1 MSHPQHAL
9 PSGFELMWY
18 QIKSILGQGGFAFT
32 YLAEDKNLHRSVAV
46 KEFMPTDLVVRDPT
60 DYTLKPNAGDGTELF
75 TWGLNRFR
83 HEARTLA
90 QFNHRNIVRV
100 LSVFDQNNTAYM
112 VMEYEEGDALSELL
126 EARKEWEQDELLSII
141 NPIVDGLDLVH
152 QQGFIHRDIKPSNI
166 YIRADGSPVLLDFGS
181 ARPVQN
187 GGAKTQSLTSL
198 VTHGFAP
205 FEQYSVQGQKQ
216 GPWTDIYGLGAT
228 LYRAVTGRKPPDAM
242 SRANAYM
249 GEVQDEYIPAAK
261 AISGKHYSPEFLA
274 AIDAALNF
282 KSQDRPQS
290 IVEWGE
296 MLNGSRACLPLILPP
311 HQSPDAAQ
319 NDVTRIMTPEQRS
332 ERLSQRNSHLYTTY
346 LNEEESKKSK
356 LPLFIYGGVS
366 LVALIAI
373 AVILVVVLPKQS
385 GNLINS
391 DVVNDTSKPSKVTV
405 AGTENNGEDEAL
417 KPKINASDLQ
427 ALIDQVEWVNGLGS
441 MSTEDKFRESYPLYQ
456 KILEIDPS
464 NEFAEQ
470 GVNSIYQEIRK
481 NGRDFITQGELEK
494 AEEQK
499 LLLEELGASSFQV
512 DLLSALIEDA
522 KVRLASQTATPEP
535 TPEPQPK
542 ATPKPVVAQPTAKP
556 VVKPVVK
563 AVPKPAPSKPKLVP
577 SMNNAIEAI
586 GKFKDAFENRRSR
599 DVYRYASLNN
609 EQKKL
614 FSGLMQNYA
623 VIRTEISNFEYLKTK
638 NMAKATLTIT
648 HLVDSNENVFSAA
661 DPWREMNLICKFNE
675 YSGWKINVEYR

>member
-32 YLAEDKNLHRSVAV
+32 YLAEDKNLQRSVAV

-60 DYTLKPNAGDGTELF
+60 DYTLKPNAGDGKELF

-126 EARKEWEQDELLSII
+126 EARKEWEQDDLLSII
-141 NPIVDGLDLVH
+141 NPIVEGLDLVH

-187 GGAKTQSLTSL
+187 GVGAKTQSLTSL

-249 GEVQDEYIPAAK
+249 GDVQDDYIPAAN
-261 AISGKHYSPEFLA
+261 AVSGRSHYSPEFLS

-290 IVEWGE
+290 IIEWGE
-296 MLNGSRACLPLILPP
+296 MLNGSRECLPLILPP

-332 ERLSQRNSHLYTTY
+332 ERMSQRNPQSSHLYTTY
-346 LNEEESKKSK
+346 LNEEEKKKSR
-356 LPLFIYGGVS
+356 LPLFIYGGVTIAA
-366 LVALIAI
+366 LVAI
-373 AVILVVVLPKQS
+373 AVMVLVVLPQQNKNIEVVEDTAPSVEEAPAPVEASNTQQDQ
-385 GNLINS
+385 NS
-391 DVVNDTSKPSKVTV
+391 T
-405 AGTENNGEDEAL
+405 
-417 KPKINASDLQ
+417 SDLRAIIEQ
-427 ALIDQVEWVNGLGS
+427 IEWVNGLAS
-441 MSTEDKFRESYPLYQ
+441 MNADDKYRESYPLYQ
-456 KILEIDPS
+456 KMLEIEP
-464 NEFAEQ
+464 NNQFALD
-470 GVNSIYQEIRK
+470 GIDTIYQNVRK
-481 NGRDFITQGELEK
+481 SGREYLTNGDIENAELQL
-494 AEEQK
+494 A
-499 LLLEELGASSFQV
+499 LLEELGASSFQV
-512 DLLSALIEDA
+512 DLLDALIEDA
-522 KVRLASQTATPEP
+522 KVRVATSQQATPQT
-535 TPEPQPK
+535 TPV
-542 ATPKPVVAQPTAKP
+542 ATPKPAVQTPAVKKP
-556 VVKPVVK
+556 VVQK
-563 AVPKPAPSKPKLVP
+563 AKPAPSKPKLVP
-577 SMNNAIEAI
+577 TMNNAIEAI
-586 GKFKDAFENRRSR
+586 GKFKDAFEKGRSR
-599 DVYRYASLNN
+599 EVFRYASLNQ
-609 EQKKL
+609 EQKSL
-614 FSGLMQNYA
+614 FSGLMQNYQ
-623 VIRTEISNFEYLKTK
+623 VIRTEISNFEYLK
-638 NMAKATLTIT
+638 NQNIAKATLTIT
-648 HLVDSNENVFSAA
+648 HLVDSDENVFSAA

-675 YSGWKINVEYR
+675 YSGWKISIEYR